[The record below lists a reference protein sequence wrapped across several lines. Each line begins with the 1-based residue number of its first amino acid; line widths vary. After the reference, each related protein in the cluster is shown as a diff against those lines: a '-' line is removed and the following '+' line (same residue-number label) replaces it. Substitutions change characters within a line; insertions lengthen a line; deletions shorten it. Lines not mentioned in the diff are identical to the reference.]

1 MINNPTLIVLDEI
14 RDFIV
19 PLNESDFLEL
29 EESILQDGCRDSI
42 VVWENSASELIIVDG
57 HHRHRICKK
66 HNLAFNYTILKFCD
80 IEHVKL
86 WMIQNQIGRRNLTPD
101 QLSYYRGLKYLA
113 LKKSRG
119 GFENTTRN
127 SGDGVPTSVRLSR
140 EFHLS
145 PSTIKRDGR
154 FALGLNIIGEEDPG
168 LKRKILAGEV
178 NVKKS
183 IIEAIPRTPDPGAM
197 IRELQQRAALGH
209 DHTAQEVIPLAHDKH
224 EKRLKTIRTLIVNA
238 LAKVIAHRD
247 PDEVIELKMLVQR
260 LERELR
266 SEREMVVEEVLDEAM
281 KTAS

>member
-42 VVWENSASELIIVDG
+42 VVWERNAGELIIVDG

-80 IEHVKL
+80 IDHVKL

-113 LKKSRG
+113 LKKCRG
-119 GFENTTRN
+119 GFENTRPK
-127 SGDGVPTSVRLSR
+127 SGDDVPTSVRLSR

-145 PSTIKRDGR
+145 PSTIKRDSR
-154 FALGLNIIGEEDPG
+154 FALGLNLIGEEDPG
-168 LKRKILAGEV
+168 LKMKILAGEV

-197 IRELQQRAALGH
+197 IRELQQRASLGQ
-209 DHTAQEVIPLAHDKH
+209 DHNADEVTPSDTDKH

-238 LAKVIAHRD
+238 LTKVIAHRD

-266 SEREMVVEEVLDEAM
+266 TERELVVEEVLGEAM